1 MSSLKESESS
11 ALADSKS
18 MSGELADMRLELE
31 RLRYDGKEQAI
42 TTDSLKEQNA
52 ELERELEELRVSS
65 GSREV
70 ARILLRLTYEDFLV
84 YRGPCPM
91 PSRRKSR
98 WTRTARTRRRPSGW
112 PP

>member
-1 MSSLKESESS
+1 
-11 ALADSKS
+11 
-18 MSGELADMRLELE
+18 MSGELADMRLKLE

-70 ARILLRLTYEDFLV
+70 ARILIRLTQDHV
-84 YRGPCPM
+84 YRGPCRTQ
-91 PSRRKSR
+91 SRRRSR

-112 PP
+112 QP